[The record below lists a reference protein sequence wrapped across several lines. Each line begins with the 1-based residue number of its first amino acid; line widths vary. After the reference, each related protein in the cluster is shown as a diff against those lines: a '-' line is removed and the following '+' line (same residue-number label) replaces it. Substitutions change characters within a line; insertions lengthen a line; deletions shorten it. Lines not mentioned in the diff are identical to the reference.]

1 VMAGQKALDWRQ
13 IALEVDETELK
24 KRFDQS
30 LEQNVPAAI
39 EAHVDHF
46 LGLDEPDRNLMA
58 IVKVKGQLGTATA
71 KRLILPGFFFETRG
85 DEPFTS
91 QAERL
96 EPVDMHYGEQSTDQ
110 LTYHLPAGFSIEGAP
125 QDAKLPWEGRALYVV
140 KTKSDPGQI
149 IVARVLA
156 RAMTFAKPDEYQ
168 DLRGFYQKVAAAD
181 QEQIVLSTA
190 PAAKGN

>member
-1 VMAGQKALDWRQ
+1 
-13 IALEVDETELK
+13 
-24 KRFDQS
+24 
-30 LEQNVPAAI
+30 
-39 EAHVDHF
+39 
-46 LGLDEPDRNLMA
+46 
-58 IVKVKGQLGTATA
+58 
-71 KRLILPGFFFETRG
+71 
-85 DEPFTS
+85 
-91 QAERL
+91 
-96 EPVDMHYGEQSTDQ
+96 MHYGEQWTDQ

-125 QDAKLPWEGRALYVV
+125 QDAKLPWEGHALYVV

-168 DLRGFYQKVAAAD
+168 ELRGFYQKVAAAD